1 MTHPAST
8 TNAMPR
14 HANSTAQV
22 TEHTHATTARSATH
36 QRLKITNF
44 IAHPCITIRRD
55 CEGPPR
61 GRCESISDRDF
72 VDLERR
78 ARPC

>member
-1 MTHPAST
+1 MTHTAST
-8 TNAMPR
+8 TTAIPL
-14 HANSTAQV
+14 HAHSTAQA
-22 TEHTHATTARSATH
+22 TEHTHATTARSITH
-36 QRLKITNF
+36 QRFKITNF
-44 IAHPCITIRRD
+44 PAHPCIMIRRD

-61 GRCESISDRDF
+61 GRCESISERDF